1 MWMAPHL
8 AASPERLPLLIG
20 HVGMRWVGLGD
31 LRGLLQP
38 QWFCDCTVISRE
50 LSAHCCRSKAPT
62 RAFRWQR
69 AVIQPHMGH
78 PHNMRTACIHL
89 HVFHRGTGAA
99 FLVNAS
105 TETLKREM
113 IVTILH

>member
-38 QWFCDCTVISRE
+38 QWFCVSMNAALDLHFS
-50 LSAHCCRSKAPT
+50 S
-62 RAFRWQR
+62 QR
-69 AVIQPHMGH
+69 RKMSSTFSFSP
-78 PHNMRTACIHL
+78 L
-89 HVFHRGTGAA
+89 RG
-99 FLVNAS
+99 
-105 TETLKREM
+105 KQ
-113 IVTILH
+113 